1 MSKKDGSSR
10 KLETFRKARNKCN
23 MQIII
28 DKTSFY
34 ASSFEKIFTETTDS
48 KNWEVE
54 FSKESTW

>member
-1 MSKKDGSSR
+1 MSKTDGSSR

-28 DKTSFY
+28 AKTSYY
-34 ASSFEKIFTETTDS
+34 ASIFEKIFTETTDS